1 MKVIFLDI
9 DGVITSARIGW
20 FTYDMYAVNYINWL
34 CEQINAKVVI
44 SSTWRKSYEKEFF
57 AEHFKYLHDDWR
69 TKVLPRIK
77 MSESVPRG
85 AEIKEWMDRHPDV
98 DDYLILDD
106 DSDMLDSQKDRF
118 VKTDTYNGLMFEHII
133 KIRDIFSKEMK
144 AQFHSGINPNV
155 REPKDYE

>member
-1 MKVIFLDI
+1 MKALFLDI

-20 FTYDMYAVNYINWL
+20 FTYDMYTVNYINWL
-34 CEQINAKVVI
+34 CEQIDAKVVI

-57 AEHFKYLHDDWR
+57 AEYFKYLHDDWR
-69 TKVLPRIK
+69 TKSLPRIK

-133 KIRDIFSKEMK
+133 KIRNIFSEEMK

-155 REPKDYE
+155 REPKDSE